1 MPLTQPL
8 PLAGERSMKED
19 ERGPEDSEVLRVAL
33 EDLELVA
40 ALVLAL
46 EGDLVAGAADG
57 LAVLV
62 LVGILEADPLA
73 LERPLALGDL
83 AVFQQAERA
92 VLAVVLEDHL
102 AIDLAGHRVADQRQ
116 PGFGAG
122 HRLGGRRRGSRGSL
136 ASRGA
141 GAAGRAG
148 PRAGILDLQAEDVGQ
163 RV

>member
-1 MPLTQPL
+1 MRRAWRPAVQKT
-8 PLAGERSMKED
+8 
-19 ERGPEDSEVLRVAL
+19 SEVLRVAL

-46 EGDLVAGAADG
+46 EGDLVAGAADR

-102 AIDLAGHRVADQRQ
+102 ALDLARHRVADQGQ
-116 PGFGAG
+116 PGLGAG
-122 HRLGGRRRGSRGSL
+122 HRLVGRRWGSRCSL
-136 ASRGA
+136 AARLA
-141 GAAGRAG
+141 ADAAGRTGA
-148 PRAGILDLQAEDVGQ
+148 R
-163 RV
+163 